1 MFLAPCNHMMQI
13 ATSSTMT
20 VSTSALL
27 AMTRFC
33 VFGRSVNCV
42 VLASFLSS
50 CLVFGGGGLGA
61 VESWIT
67 VTQRLGNA
75 ATKIGSTSKTG
86 TFAPQ
91 NVH

>member
-1 MFLAPCNHMMQI
+1 MMQVG
-13 ATSSTMT
+13 TSSTMT

-33 VFGRSVNCV
+33 VFGHSVNCV

-50 CLVFGGGGLGA
+50 CLIFGGGGGGLGA

-67 VTQRLGNA
+67 ETQRLGNA
-75 ATKIGSTSKTG
+75 GTKIGTTSKTG